1 VITKA
6 NVTPV
11 DREETTTQFNP
22 QTNTNSNHPNRDP
35 LNFHPKPHESNAK
48 NHQPTCHLL
57 VQAVEEECDV
67 VLEAGDGSRDS
78 GPAGSESGVR
88 RSGVEAVGVGESGA
102 RHGARG
108 ALDLPRDLERAPKN
122 PAA

>member
-1 VITKA
+1 MSPRSTK
-6 NVTPV
+6 
-11 DREETTTQFNP
+11 ETIQPPDKHQFKPSQSRSTQFSS
-22 QTNTNSNHPNRDP
+22 QT
-35 LNFHPKPHESNAK
+35 LESNAK

-78 GPAGSESGVR
+78 GPAGSEPGVR

-108 ALDLPRDLERAPKN
+108 ALDLPRDLERATNN
-122 PAA
+122 PAT